1 MAGDEI
7 DHAEEFRSYKR
18 FCKACGQRRKAID
31 DNHGLAEKGGF
42 DRGRAAGDYGK
53 VGGAEC
59 VVGIIRDEAGA
70 PVGWK
75 AFLKRRRIQTWSHGD
90 DNLRRAGDA
99 FADFTESLDE
109 NREMM
114 RNLSSPAARQN
125 CDDSP

>member
-1 MAGDEI
+1 YRDWSS
-7 DHAEEFRSYKR
+7 DVCSS
-18 FCKACGQRRKAID
+18 D
-31 DNHGLAEKGGF
+31 LWLAEKRGF

-59 VVGIIRDEAGA
+59 VVGVIWNEAGI
-70 PVGWK
+70 PVSWK
-75 AFLKRRRIQTWSHGD
+75 VFLKPRRLQARGHGD

-114 RNLSSPAARQN
+114 RNLSAAAARQN
-125 CDDSP
+125 RDDIDRKSVV